1 MVSCFQSCSV
11 KCQNKDRSRHFG
23 TYLGISGGFP
33 ERRLDGFY
41 FPAYSPYIVL
51 HTRKSQRSISEEFIS
66 GLVRGKKQR
75 HLASTPLSTSLIL
88 FTAIVLARVSVEPR
102 EMTRIIITKWLWHFR
117 GKYLGARRLF
127 FQVSFSSWMSILLE
141 DDNLTRGK

>member
-1 MVSCFQSCSV
+1 MVSCSQSCSV

-51 HTRKSQRSISEEFIS
+51 HTRKSQRSVSEEFIS

-117 GKYLGARRLF
+117 ETLKYLGEWRLF
-127 FQVSFSSWMSILLE
+127 FQVSFSSWKCQFCWRMII
-141 DDNLTRGK
+141 

>member
-1 MVSCFQSCSV
+1 MISRSQSCSV

-23 TYLGISGGFP
+23 TYLGISAGFP

-51 HTRKSQRSISEEFIS
+51 HTHKSRGIYFRGGVYLLARSWEETT
-66 GLVRGKKQR
+66 R

-88 FTAIVLARVSVEPR
+88 FTTIVLARVSVEPR

-117 GKYLGARRLF
+117 EPLKYLDARSLF
-127 FQVSFSSWMSILLE
+127 FEISFGSWMPVVLP
-141 DDNLTRGK
+141 GGW